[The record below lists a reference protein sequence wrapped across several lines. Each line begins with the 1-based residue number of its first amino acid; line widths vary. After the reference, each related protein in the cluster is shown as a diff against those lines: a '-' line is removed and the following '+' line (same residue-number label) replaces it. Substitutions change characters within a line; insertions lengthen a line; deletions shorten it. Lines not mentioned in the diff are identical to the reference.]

1 MTAVH
6 RTRRH
11 HVAVRAVA
19 PVHAAPP
26 APRSAGPPAVA
37 PRRRRLAGLVVAGA
51 LSVLG
56 LGAHGVL
63 SGPGDVPAS
72 AAGAGPDPASRTVKV
87 HAGDTLWSIAERHR
101 GGVAIQRYVD
111 ALVDLNGGSTEIDA
125 GQLVHLP

>member
-1 MTAVH
+1 MTATVQRH
-6 RTRRH
+6 RH
-11 HVAVRAVA
+11 HHAGGRGTW
-19 PVHAAPP
+19 AAPP
-26 APRSAGPPAVA
+26 AAPAATVA
-37 PRRRRLAGLVVAGA
+37 RRRRWMAGA
-51 LSVLG
+51 VAVGAFSVLG